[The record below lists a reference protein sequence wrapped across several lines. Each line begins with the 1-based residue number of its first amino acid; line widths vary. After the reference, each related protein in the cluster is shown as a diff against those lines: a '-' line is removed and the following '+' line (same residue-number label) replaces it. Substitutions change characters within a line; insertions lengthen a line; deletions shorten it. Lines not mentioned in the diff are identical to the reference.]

1 VLIIGT
7 HHHGIEKIKVG
18 Y

>member
-7 HHHGIEKIKVG
+7 HHHGIEKIKIG